1 MIPGEKQAAS
11 TMCQINNQQN
21 RYSSPTL
28 SLFKLT
34 NKRNKFNYESSIN
47 TESLSSIQNTGISN
61 YTKGSQKFKIG
72 NDINLYRTLMPVI
85 AHVQLLWEL
94 VLTNE
99 PIAVIAQTPNV
110 CSEIVTALVNLISP
124 LRYGADYRPFFT
136 IHDSEFKEYT
146 SHTKSP

>member
-1 MIPGEKQAAS
+1 
-11 TMCQINNQQN
+11 MCQIINQQN

-34 NKRNKFNYESSIN
+34 NKRNKLSINHQSESS
-47 TESLSSIQNTGISN
+47 SSIENTDSLN
-61 YTKGSQKFKIG
+61 AKNSQKFKIG
-72 NDINLYRTLMPVI
+72 NDINLYRTLLPVI
-85 AHVQLLWEL
+85 AHIQLLWEL

-99 PIAVIAQTPNV
+99 PIAVITQTPNV
-110 CSEIVTALVNLISP
+110 CSEIVTALVNLIAP

-146 SHTKSP
+146 SHTKSPYILNYLNN